1 MPRIVLLVAFL
12 STVFSGCTQNN
23 SAKPGAA
30 KSISKTMQPKEMGTL
45 SEVFDSEVAQDDPAE
60 QTAKDRLAETAMGI
74 SQDAKSLIKAGRYE
88 DGYQLAKEAMR
99 KFEADNDDLAWI
111 ILESI
116 EAGDKRIDVHFNMG
130 ERERNFPDNGIVRP
144 LSFRVWSTGEEADLL
159 QIVDFEIGRFDGES
173 TSAAIGEKNT
183 NGHTNHGIMDIDSD
197 YADIRKRVIE
207 LVAKQ

>member
-23 SAKPGAA
+23 SANPGVA

-144 LSFRVWSTGEEADLL
+144 LSFAFGRLEKKRIFCKSWILKSVDLMESPHQQRLEKKTGTVTP
-159 QIVDFEIGRFDGES
+159 ITRS
-173 TSAAIGEKNT
+173 WTS
-183 NGHTNHGIMDIDSD
+183 
-197 YADIRKRVIE
+197 IRTTPTFANE
-207 LVAKQ
+207 